1 MNNLKT
7 VLFSALLM
15 LPSFAVQSDTSFNMS
30 IASDY
35 FWRGV
40 SQNGGNPALQAG
52 ANYDH
57 DSGFYAGV
65 WASEVDYGIGYEHEM
80 DLWAGYNLAMTDD
93 LTVGVGVIRYEFGG
107 QQPQSL
113 PSVEEMYV
121 AGYWKNTNF
130 KYYVDTSNRDLGY
143 LEVSQGLPF
152 IKVLD
157 VKLGYG
163 EFKDGDKH
171 VSLTVEKP
179 LTENLTV
186 GLMVLDGIRHGEV
199 NDSAAVTLAYNF

>member
-1 MNNLKT
+1 
-7 VLFSALLM
+7 
-15 LPSFAVQSDTSFNMS
+15 
-30 IASDY
+30 
-35 FWRGV
+35 
-40 SQNGGNPALQAG
+40 
-52 ANYDH
+52 
-57 DSGFYAGV
+57 
-65 WASEVDYGIGYEHEM
+65 M

-93 LTVGVGVIRYEFGG
+93 LTVGVGAIRYEFGG

-186 GLMVLDGIRHGEV
+186 GHEKSKRINRTIKSLVFLPLLGVLTYAVGIMLTNH
-199 NDSAAVTLAYNF
+199 L